1 MAELNHLNAQGEA
14 WMVDVGG
21 KVPTQRRAIAE
32 GWLRVGPE
40 ARAILEAG
48 AGPKGEVLGVAR
60 LAGIMAAKRTSEWI
74 PLCHPLAL
82 KHVAVAF
89 ALAPEGLRCE
99 VEVRCE
105 GPTGVEME
113 ALTAV
118 GAALLTAIDMLKAV
132 QRDLRIDGLRL
143 LRKEGGASGCWTA
156 EP

>member
-1 MAELNHLNAQGEA
+1 MPELNHLNAQGEA

-21 KVPTQRRAIAE
+21 KAPTQRRAIAE
-32 GWLRVGPE
+32 GWLRLGPE
-40 ARAILEAG
+40 ARALVASG

-82 KHVAVAF
+82 RHVAVTFSLEA
-89 ALAPEGLRCE
+89 EGLRCE

-118 GAALLTAIDMLKAV
+118 GAALLTAIDMLKAI
-132 QRDLRIDGLRL
+132 QRDLRIDGIRL
-143 LRKEGGASGCWTA
+143 IRKEGGQSGCWLA
-156 EP
+156 